1 MLERKTIGK
10 YFNDFRLKKD
20 FINLTKQKSMKK
32 NTDKF
37 ECINTLHTAGFISL
51 VKILVISTQRVKI
64 TNFRVPQSHSPAK
77 KERQSKKGKN
87 ANNIYN
93 SKLLIPVLC
102 ISLVLRTVP
111 GHSRCSINTCWMNEW
126 MVTIVNMIK
135 NSNSMDKKVKT
146 QYNPQENT
154 HHQ

>member
-37 ECINTLHTAGFISL
+37 ECI
-51 VKILVISTQRVKI
+51 KI

-102 ISLVLRTVP
+102 ISQVLRTVP
-111 GHSRCSINTCWMNEW
+111 GHSRCSINTC
-126 MVTIVNMIK
+126 
-135 NSNSMDKKVKT
+135 
-146 QYNPQENT
+146 
-154 HHQ
+154 